1 MAVSVK
7 KLDSTNNAISAFI
20 KNDGKAAYASRPSE
34 SRGRIYEEK
43 PSETRTDFQRDRDR
57 VIHSRAF
64 RRLKHKT
71 QVFVY
76 SEGDHYRTR
85 LSHSIEVA
93 QVARSLARSFYA
105 DEDLAEICALA
116 HDLGHTPFAHEG
128 EVALKECMAEY
139 GGFDHNDQTLRVVT
153 LLENRYPNFD
163 GINLT
168 WESLEGLVKHNGP
181 VIEEGK
187 ENKLEATLS
196 WLSQKTDLMLDSY
209 ASIEAQIAG
218 ISDDIAYNS
227 HDLDDGLAAGY
238 FILEELEHIPLI
250 AKIIN
255 DTRCNYPNATI
266 SRFNAQVVREIMGAM
281 VADVRAGTQKRL
293 LEIKPETAN
302 DIRNAGVSVVAF
314 SDEMQKTDKM
324 LREFLWNRF
333 YQHNHVARQRFRVFK
348 VIKELFKA
356 FCDYEK
362 ALPYD
367 WQDRI
372 YNMPADMSMSEENWR
387 VRVIADYIANMTD
400 RYAILTHRELFDPYE
415 QL

>member
-1 MAVSVK
+1 MAVTVK
-7 KLDSTNNAISAFI
+7 PINEQNI
-20 KNDGKAAYASRPSE
+20 KNFLHSDGKAIYACRPST
-34 SRGRIYEEK
+34 SRGRIHKEL
-43 PSETRTDFQRDRDR
+43 PSKTRTAFQRDRDR

-93 QVARSLARSFYA
+93 QVARSLARSFYV
-105 DEDLAEICALA
+105 DEDLAETCALA

-128 EVALKECMAEY
+128 EVALKQCMAEY
-139 GGFDHNDQTLRVVT
+139 GGFDHNDQTIRVVT

-181 VIEEGK
+181 IL
-187 ENKLEATLS
+187 ENKLETTLAWVS
-196 WLSQKTDLMLDSY
+196 KQTDLMLNTH
-209 ASIEAQIAG
+209 ASLEAQIAG

-250 AKIIN
+250 AKLISE
-255 DTRCNYPNATI
+255 TKEKYPNTTR
-266 SRFNAQVVREIMGAM
+266 SRFNAQIVREIMGTM
-281 VADVRAGTQKRL
+281 ILDVIAETQRRIL
-293 LEIKPETAN
+293 QIKPKSED
-302 DIRNAGVSVVAF
+302 DIRNAGQAIVAF
-314 SDEMQKTDKM
+314 SEEMQETDKM
-324 LREFLWNRF
+324 LRKFLWQRF
-333 YQHNHVARQRFRVFK
+333 YQHKHVARQKFKVFK
-348 VIKELFKA
+348 VISELFNA
-356 FCDYEK
+356 FCEYDK

-367 WQDRI
+367 WRDRI
-372 YNMPADMSMSEENWR
+372 ENIPNGMDMSEENWR

-400 RYAILTHRELFDPYE
+400 RYAILTHKELFNPYE